1 MFSLRSAEK
10 VVALEGFPQSSVGAP
25 CPAIVAT
32 EHSLAVLFY
41 VEEPDPNWDGTYV
54 RMLGVES
61 SGEPSAVVT
70 FERPS
75 IHTFGPPNDEA
86 FAGHRLASKGLRPY
100 GAFEILNSQWIRQ
113 LEKMNSVHP
122 RHDPKMYMEGK
133 RHFILTFHDTTFEC
147 VARGYSI
154 ELARASIKELLAK
167 HVEAVNA

>member
-1 MFSLRSAEK
+1 MFSLRSAER
-10 VVALEGFPQSSVGAP
+10 VVDLEGFPQSSVGAP

-41 VEEPDPNWDGTYV
+41 VDEPDPSWDGTDV
-54 RMLGVES
+54 RMVGVES
-61 SGEPSAVVT
+61 CGEPAAVVT

-75 IHTFGPPNDEA
+75 IHTFGPPNDEV
-86 FAGHRLASKGLRPY
+86 FAGHRLASNGLRSY
-100 GAFEILNSQWIRQ
+100 GAFEILNSRWIRQ
-113 LEKMNSVHP
+113 LEKINSVHP
-122 RHDPKMYMEGK
+122 RLDPKRYMEGK

-167 HVEAVNA
+167 HVKTVNA